1 MRLLPASIGKAG
13 FELTLIR
20 RKGRAAIYRQHL
32 PGGNPNHDAYEVIL
46 AQSRDTNHEGQPAEP
61 YEAYPAAESWG
72 QKGGTVTSLDK
83 AIEKLIE
90 LTRNGSRTRT
100 VSRRNRFEGD
110 ASSRTRLVPKRA
122 RSVVVEDDLIAV
134 PEMPLSASRA
144 RNLKRFSN
152 RMSSLATT

>member
-1 MRLLPASIGKAG
+1 MTLLPASLGKAG
-13 FELTLIR
+13 FELTLVKR
-20 RKGRAAIYRQHL
+20 VGRVAIYRQHL
-32 PGGNPNHDAYEVIL
+32 PGGTPTHDAYEVIL
-46 AQSRDTNHEGQPAEP
+46 PQIRETDHMGQAVEP
-61 YEAYPAAESWG
+61 YESYPAAESWG
-72 QKGGTVTSLDK
+72 QKGWTVTTFDK
-83 AIEKLIE
+83 AIEKLNE
-90 LTRNGSRTRT
+90 LTRNGSCTRT

-110 ASSRTRLVPKRA
+110 AGSRTRLVPKRA